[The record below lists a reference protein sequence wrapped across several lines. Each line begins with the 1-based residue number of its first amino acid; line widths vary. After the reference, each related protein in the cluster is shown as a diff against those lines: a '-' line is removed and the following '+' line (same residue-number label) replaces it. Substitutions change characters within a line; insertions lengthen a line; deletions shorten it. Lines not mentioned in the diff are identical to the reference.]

1 MKKNVFKIFS
11 VLFSFVIVFAAF
23 SFIGCG
29 GENAG
34 GDGGNGGTGGT
45 GGETSNALEIK
56 YYNQGSDL
64 LPMLISGRET
74 IGLLPEPAASTLE
87 KRTAGVTWYRLSLQ
101 QLYDSEEKAYPQAV
115 LMIKS
120 SVLEEYPEVFTAFS
134 EKTVENVE
142 WAKSNTADAVA
153 AVKNLFANTTLTA
166 ESMTSQ
172 VIDNCKIYFQ
182 SAADGKESVNA
193 YIEDIRSIYSASA
206 NVVNNDF
213 YYSDASGASEAV
225 LTGENTIVKNN
236 NESFDSGKTLSVYAP
251 DGAPALAI
259 AKFINDSYD
268 LGTGVS
274 VGYNIVKSDE
284 IGSAMAQAKGDIIIM
299 PVSAATKMYAAGNN
313 QSDPYKLAA
322 VMTHGNFYIMSTE
335 NITLNDLK
343 GKRIGVPNRGQVP
356 DWTFQSVLNKND
368 ITFTVAD

>member
-45 GGETSNALEIK
+45 GGETSKTLEIK

-87 KRTAGVTWYRLSLQ
+87 KRTAEKTWYRLSLQ

-120 SVLEEYPEVFTAFS
+120 SVLEEYPEIFTAFS
-134 EKTVENVE
+134 SNTAGNVE
-142 WAKSNTADAVA
+142 WAKSNTAEAVA
-153 AVKNLFANTTLTA
+153 AVKSLFDNTTLTA

-193 YIEDIRSIYSASA
+193 YIEDIRLIYSASA
-206 NVVNNDF
+206 NVVNDDF

-225 LTGENTIVKNN
+225 LTGENTIKNN

-284 IGSAMAQAKGDIIIM
+284 IGSAMAQSKGDIIIM